1 MKTFVYGAILVLL
14 ALISVPTTSEAFSR
28 RSSSSEFAAPTQ
40 AVTTPTRT
48 ATTDNVSAQSVP
60 EPPVLMLMSI
70 GLGLFALGSAIKAFR
85 KQS

>member
-1 MKTFVYGAILVLL
+1 MKTFVYGSILVLL

-40 AVTTPTRT
+40 AVTTPV
-48 ATTDNVSAQSVP
+48 TTTNNVSAQSVP
-60 EPPVLMLMSI
+60 EPPVLLLMSI
-70 GLGLFALGSAIKAFR
+70 GLGVFVLFSAMRTFR